1 VIRKHTKIH
10 ILNKFAPQ
18 IKGARNMLKT
28 RFLKLLITKLAD
40 GRFLL
45 SAQDERGNELSPAIW
60 KNLVFSNHEESF
72 FGTLLETESEGGVE
86 GVAVS
91 GWQLVSLFAKES
103 FNRFIEWD
111 WNEQAEICLAA
122 ADSLYEGILEKDWL
136 PDFSVWEHG
145 DFRWK
150 LPERVKNEFDP
161 SFWEQKVVD
170 EAGSP
175 KALEYLSDLYN
186 SALDAYLTRNTAM
199 KELFGPKLDLL
210 KKQNIS
216 GGALARY
223 FDEDSWLEWVGIKEN
238 EAPFTIGL
246 RLDEPVDGEGGWP
259 LDVFLRGK
267 KNPDEMFD
275 VEDVKRIPA
284 KWRPFLDK
292 VDREKVRWVSLIP
305 WLGESDGAALKTELS
320 EEEAWLFL
328 TEASETLLALDVE
341 ILLPSWWQ
349 AMKNANLR
357 VKASLKG
364 TSSHRPS
371 FVGLQAMLDF
381 NWRFSMNGVDL
392 SEDEFRKL
400 VEEKRRL
407 VYVRGRWVK
416 LDPQFIRQIQD
427 LMKRAEKEG
436 LHIRD
441 LLEQELVES
450 SDEAE
455 DELENPKAFAK
466 IQIELNQQWRKM
478 VKQLSEVHEIPLAD
492 VPSGLA
498 GELRPY
504 QQLGMSWLWFLRQ
517 YGFGAVL
524 ADDMGLGKP
533 VQLISYLLTVKEQEA
548 VDDTAG
554 QTLAAVNDTKSEN
567 GDHLTAVP
575 DTQSEN
581 GDHLTTVP
589 DTESESGDHLA
600 AVPDIKSE
608 SGDHLTAVT
617 DTQSESGDH
626 LAAVPD
632 TKSANGGLLEAVP
645 DTHEGHRATMVP
657 DTKTRGRRKSD
668 PAPFLAK
675 IPTKAALIICPTSVL
690 GNWQKELE
698 RFAPELKVYLH
709 YGSNRLKG
717 KAFTDTVQE
726 ADVVLTSYG
735 LTHLDSE
742 EFESLLWSSIA
753 IDEAQ
758 NIKNAQTKQSKA
770 VRRLRGRH
778 HIALTGTP
786 MENRLSELWSIFDF
800 TNHGY
805 LGSLGQFQKRFI
817 IPIEKD
823 EKKEK
828 IQQLQS
834 LIRPFLL
841 RRTKNDEEV
850 ALNLPDKQEQKEYC
864 PLTTEQA
871 SLYEQLIH
879 DTFAEIEKLSGFERK
894 GLILQ
899 MLTRLKQLCN
909 HPALYLK
916 EKSAERQLLERSN
929 KLEKLVELVDAVL
942 DQGESCLIFT
952 QYIEMGEMIR
962 SVVKKKFGV
971 DVPFLN
977 GSVSKAQRD
986 RMIERFQNG
995 EFPVFLLSLKAG
1007 GTGLNLTAAN
1017 HVIHYDRWWNP
1028 AVENQA
1034 TDRAYRIGQSR
1045 FVHVHKLICTGTLE
1059 EKIDAMLEKKQF
1071 LNDQIIQS
1079 ENWITELS
1087 TDELRD
1093 LVYLG

>member
-1 VIRKHTKIH
+1 
-10 ILNKFAPQ
+10 
-18 IKGARNMLKT
+18 MLKT
-28 RFLKLLITKLAD
+28 RFMKLLTTKLVD

-45 SAQDERGNELSPAIW
+45 TAQDERGHFMNPFRW
-60 KNLVFSNHEESF
+60 KNLVFSSHEESF
-72 FGTLLETESEGGVE
+72 FGTLLETETVNDVE
-86 GVAVS
+86 GVVLS

-111 WNEQAEICLAA
+111 WNEQSEICLAA
-122 ADSLYEGILEKDWL
+122 AHSMHEGIVEKDWL

-150 LPERVKNEFDP
+150 LPERVKDEFDP
-161 SFWEQKVVD
+161 SFWEQQVSGAENPTDD
-170 EAGSP
+170 EETT
-175 KALEYLSDLYN
+175 KNYISDLYN
-186 SALDAYLTRNTAM
+186 SALDAYLTRNAAM
-199 KELFGPKLDLL
+199 KQLFGPKLDLL
-210 KKQNIS
+210 RKQNIS
-216 GGALARY
+216 GGELARY
-223 FDEDSWLEWVGIKEN
+223 FDEESWLEWVGIKEN
-238 EAPFTIGL
+238 DTPFTIGL
-246 RLDEPVDGEGGWP
+246 RLDEPLDGEGAWT

-267 KNPDEMFD
+267 KNSDEIYD
-275 VEDVKRIPA
+275 IEGATKIPA
-284 KWRPFLDK
+284 KWRPFLEK
-292 VDREKVRWVSLIP
+292 VDREQGRWVRLIP
-305 WLGESDGAALKTELS
+305 WLSEDGYFKTHLT
-320 EEEAWLFL
+320 EEEAWMFL
-328 TEASETLLALDVE
+328 TEASETMLALDVE

-349 AMKNANLR
+349 AMKNANLK

-364 TSSHRPS
+364 TGSHRPS

-392 SEDEFRKL
+392 SEEEFGQL

-407 VYVRGRWVK
+407 VYIRGRWVK

-436 LHIRD
+436 LHVRD
-441 LLEQELVES
+441 LLEQELVDS
-450 SDEAE
+450 EATE

-466 IQIELNQQWRKM
+466 IQIELNRQWKQM
-478 VKQLSEVHEIPLAD
+478 VKQLSEVHEIPLVD
-492 VPSGLA
+492 VPSGLQ

-524 ADDMGLGKP
+524 ADDMGLGKT
-533 VQLISYLLTVKEQEA
+533 VQLISYLLKVKTDASTEL
-548 VDDTAG
+548 D
-554 QTLAAVNDTKSEN
+554 S
-567 GDHLTAVP
+567 VP
-575 DTQSEN
+575 DPQSK
-581 GDHLTTVP
+581 V
-589 DTESESGDHLA
+589 
-600 AVPDIKSE
+600 
-608 SGDHLTAVT
+608 
-617 DTQSESGDH
+617 
-626 LAAVPD
+626 
-632 TKSANGGLLEAVP
+632 
-645 DTHEGHRATMVP
+645 
-657 DTKTRGRRKSD
+657 
-668 PAPFLAK
+668 
-675 IPTKAALIICPTSVL
+675 PTKAALIICPTSVL

-698 RFAPELKVYLH
+698 RFAPEMNVYLH
-709 YGSNRLKG
+709 YGSNRLKEEAFSE
-717 KAFTDTVQE
+717 KAKA

-735 LTHLDSE
+735 LSHLDSE
-742 EFESLLWSSIA
+742 EFDSIIWSSIA

-770 VRRLRGRH
+770 VRKLRGRH

-786 MENRLSELWSIFDF
+786 MENRLSELWSILDF

-805 LGSLGQFQKRFI
+805 LGSLGQFQKKFV

-828 IQQLQS
+828 VQQLQS

-841 RRTKNDEEV
+841 RRTKKDEEV
-850 ALNLPDKQEQKEYC
+850 ALNLPDKLEQKEYC
-864 PLTTEQA
+864 PLTPEQA

-899 MLTRLKQLCN
+899 MLSRLKQLCN

-916 EKSAERQLLERSN
+916 EKSAARELLDRSN
-929 KLEKLVELVDAVL
+929 KMEKLVELIDAVL
-942 DQGESCLIFT
+942 EQGESCLIFT

-962 SVVKKKFGV
+962 ATLKKKFGIE
-971 DVPFLN
+971 VPFLN
-977 GSVSKAQRD
+977 GSVPKTQRD
-986 RMIERFQNG
+986 EMIERFQDG
-995 EFPVFLLSLKAG
+995 KFPVFLLSLKAG

-1087 TDELRD
+1087 TDELKD

>member
-1 VIRKHTKIH
+1 
-10 ILNKFAPQ
+10 
-18 IKGARNMLKT
+18 MLKT
-28 RFLKLLITKLAD
+28 RFMKLLTTKLGE

-45 SAQDERGNELSPAIW
+45 TAQDERGHFMNPFRW
-60 KNLVFSNHEESF
+60 KNLVFSSHEESF
-72 FGTLLETESEGGVE
+72 FGTLLETETVDDVE
-86 GVAVS
+86 GVVLS

-111 WNEQAEICLAA
+111 WNEQSEICLAA
-122 ADSLYEGILEKDWL
+122 AHAMHEGIVEKDWL

-150 LPERVKNEFDP
+150 LPERVKDEFDP
-161 SFWEQKVVD
+161 SFWEQPVSGADNPAGDDDD
-170 EAGSP
+170 ESGTTT
-175 KALEYLSDLYN
+175 KNYISDLYN
-186 SALDAYLTRNTAM
+186 SALDAYLTRNAAM

-210 KKQNIS
+210 RKQNIS
-216 GGALARY
+216 GGELARY
-223 FDEDSWLEWVGIKEN
+223 FDEESWLEWVGIKESDT
-238 EAPFTIGL
+238 PFTIGL
-246 RLDEPVDGEGGWP
+246 RLDEPLDGEGAWT
-259 LDVFLRGK
+259 LDIFLRGK
-267 KNPDEMFD
+267 KNPDEIYD
-275 VEDVKRIPA
+275 IEGSTKIPA
-284 KWRPFLDK
+284 KWRPFLEK
-292 VDREKVRWVSLIP
+292 VDREQGRWVRLIP
-305 WLGESDGAALKTELS
+305 WLSEDGYFKTHLT
-320 EEEAWLFL
+320 EEEAWMFL
-328 TEASETLLALDVE
+328 TEASETMLALDVE

-349 AMKNANLR
+349 AMKNANLK

-364 TSSHRPS
+364 TGSHRPS

-392 SEDEFRKL
+392 SEEEFGQL

-407 VYVRGRWVK
+407 VYIRGRWVK

-436 LHIRD
+436 LHVRD
-441 LLEQELVES
+441 LLEQELVDS
-450 SDEAE
+450 EATE

-466 IQIELNQQWRKM
+466 IQIELNRQWKQM

-492 VPSGLA
+492 VPSGLQ

-517 YGFGAVL
+517 FGFGAVL
-524 ADDMGLGKP
+524 ADDMGLGKT
-533 VQLISYLLTVKEQEA
+533 VQLISYLLKVKSDASKEL
-548 VDDTAG
+548 D
-554 QTLAAVNDTKSEN
+554 L
-567 GDHLTAVP
+567 VP
-575 DTQSEN
+575 DPQ
-581 GDHLTTVP
+581 P
-589 DTESESGDHLA
+589 
-600 AVPDIKSE
+600 
-608 SGDHLTAVT
+608 
-617 DTQSESGDH
+617 
-626 LAAVPD
+626 
-632 TKSANGGLLEAVP
+632 
-645 DTHEGHRATMVP
+645 
-657 DTKTRGRRKSD
+657 KTRRKNEEA
-668 PAPFLAK
+668 PAK
-675 IPTKAALIICPTSVL
+675 VKVPTKAALIICPTSVL

-698 RFAPELKVYLH
+698 RFAPEMNVYLH
-709 YGSNRLKG
+709 YGSNRLKVEAFSD
-717 KAFTDTVQE
+717 KAKD

-735 LTHLDSE
+735 LSHLDSE
-742 EFESLLWSSIA
+742 EFESIIWSSIA

-805 LGSLGQFQKRFI
+805 LGSLGQFQKKFV

-828 IQQLQS
+828 VQQLQS

-841 RRTKNDEEV
+841 RRTKKDEEV
-850 ALNLPDKQEQKEYC
+850 ALNLPDKLEQKEYC
-864 PLTTEQA
+864 PLTPEQA

-899 MLTRLKQLCN
+899 MLSRLKQLCN

-916 EKSAERQLLERSN
+916 EKSAARDLLDRSN
-929 KLEKLVELVDAVL
+929 KMEKLVELIDAVL
-942 DQGESCLIFT
+942 EQGESCLIFT

-962 SVVKKKFGV
+962 ATLKKKFGIE
-971 DVPFLN
+971 VPFLN
-977 GSVSKAQRD
+977 GSVPKTQRD
-986 RMIERFQNG
+986 EMIERFQDG
-995 EFPVFLLSLKAG
+995 KFPVFLLSLKAG

-1087 TDELRD
+1087 TDELKD

>member
-1 VIRKHTKIH
+1 
-10 ILNKFAPQ
+10 
-18 IKGARNMLKT
+18 MLKT
-28 RFLKLLITKLAD
+28 RFMKLLTTKLGD

-45 SAQDERGNELSPAIW
+45 TAQDERGHFMNPFRW
-60 KNLVFSNHEESF
+60 KNLVFSSHEESF
-72 FGTLLETESEGGVE
+72 FGTLLETETVNDVE
-86 GVAVS
+86 GVVLS

-111 WNEQAEICLAA
+111 WNEQSEICLAA
-122 ADSLYEGILEKDWL
+122 AHAMHEGIVEKDWL

-150 LPERVKNEFDP
+150 LPERVKDEFDP
-161 SFWEQKVVD
+161 SFWEQQVSGAENPTDD
-170 EAGSP
+170 EETT
-175 KALEYLSDLYN
+175 KNYISDLYN
-186 SALDAYLTRNTAM
+186 TALDAYLTRNAAM

-210 KKQNIS
+210 RKQNIS
-216 GGALARY
+216 GGELARY
-223 FDEDSWLEWVGIKEN
+223 FDEESWLEWVGIKEN
-238 EAPFTIGL
+238 DTPFTIGL
-246 RLDEPVDGEGGWP
+246 RLDEPLDGEGAWT

-267 KNPDEMFD
+267 KNPDEIYD
-275 VEDVKRIPA
+275 IEGATKIPA
-284 KWRPFLDK
+284 KWRPFLEK
-292 VDREKVRWVSLIP
+292 VDREQGRWVRLIP
-305 WLGESDGAALKTELS
+305 WLSEDGYFKTHLT
-320 EEEAWLFL
+320 EEEAWMFL
-328 TEASETLLALDVE
+328 TDASETMLALDVE

-349 AMKNANLR
+349 AMKNANLK

-364 TSSHRPS
+364 TGSHRPS

-392 SEDEFRKL
+392 SEEEFGKL

-407 VYVRGRWVK
+407 VYIRGRWVK

-436 LHIRD
+436 LHVRD
-441 LLEQELVES
+441 LLEQELVDS
-450 SDEAE
+450 EATE

-466 IQIELNQQWRKM
+466 IQIELNRQWKQM
-478 VKQLSEVHEIPLAD
+478 VKQLSEVHEIPLVD
-492 VPSGLA
+492 VPSGLQ

-524 ADDMGLGKP
+524 ADDMGLGKT
-533 VQLISYLLTVKEQEA
+533 VQLISYLLKVKTDASKEL
-548 VDDTAG
+548 D
-554 QTLAAVNDTKSEN
+554 L
-567 GDHLTAVP
+567 VP
-575 DTQSEN
+575 DPKVSK
-581 GDHLTTVP
+581 V
-589 DTESESGDHLA
+589 
-600 AVPDIKSE
+600 
-608 SGDHLTAVT
+608 
-617 DTQSESGDH
+617 
-626 LAAVPD
+626 
-632 TKSANGGLLEAVP
+632 
-645 DTHEGHRATMVP
+645 
-657 DTKTRGRRKSD
+657 
-668 PAPFLAK
+668 
-675 IPTKAALIICPTSVL
+675 PTKAALIICPTSVL

-698 RFAPELKVYLH
+698 RFAPEMNVYLH
-709 YGSNRLKG
+709 YGSNRLKEEAFSE
-717 KAFTDTVQE
+717 KAKD

-735 LTHLDSE
+735 LSHLDSE
-742 EFESLLWSSIA
+742 EFESLIWSSIA

-770 VRRLRGRH
+770 VRKLRGRH

-786 MENRLSELWSIFDF
+786 MENRLSELWSILDF

-805 LGSLGQFQKRFI
+805 LGSLGQFQKKFV

-828 IQQLQS
+828 VQQLQS

-841 RRTKNDEEV
+841 RRTKKDEEV
-850 ALNLPDKQEQKEYC
+850 ALNLPDKLEQKEYC
-864 PLTTEQA
+864 PLTPEQA

-899 MLTRLKQLCN
+899 MLSRLKQLCN

-916 EKSAERQLLERSN
+916 EKSATRELLDRSN
-929 KLEKLVELVDAVL
+929 KMEKLVELIDAVL
-942 DQGESCLIFT
+942 EQGESCLIFT

-962 SVVKKKFGV
+962 ATLKKKFGIE
-971 DVPFLN
+971 VPFLN
-977 GSVSKAQRD
+977 GSVPKTQRD
-986 RMIERFQNG
+986 DMIERFQDG
-995 EFPVFLLSLKAG
+995 KFPVFLLSLKAG

-1087 TDELRD
+1087 TDELKD

>member
-1 VIRKHTKIH
+1 
-10 ILNKFAPQ
+10 
-18 IKGARNMLKT
+18 MLKT
-28 RFLKLLITKLAD
+28 RFMKLLTTKLGE

-45 SAQDERGNELSPAIW
+45 TAEDERGHVMNPFRW
-60 KNLVFSNHEESF
+60 KNLVFSSHEESF
-72 FGTLLETESEGGVE
+72 FGTLLETETVNGVE

-103 FNRFIEWD
+103 FNRYIEWD
-111 WNEQAEICLAA
+111 WNEQSEICLAA
-122 ADSLYEGILEKDWL
+122 AHSLYEGILEKDWL

-150 LPERVKNEFDP
+150 LPERVKDEFDP
-161 SFWEQKVVD
+161 SFWEQLIEEPVINDSTELDLGTTK
-170 EAGSP
+170 S
-175 KALEYLSDLYN
+175 YISDLYN
-186 SALDAYLTRNTAM
+186 HALDGYLTRNSAM
-199 KELFGPKLDLL
+199 KELFGPKLELL
-210 KKQNIS
+210 RKQNIS
-216 GGALARY
+216 GGELARY
-223 FDEDSWLEWVGIKEN
+223 FDEEGWLEWVGIKESDT
-238 EAPFTIGL
+238 PFTIGL
-246 RLDEPVDGEGGWP
+246 RLDEPLDGEGAWS
-259 LDVFLRGK
+259 LDLFLRGK
-267 KNPDEMFD
+267 KNVDEIYD
-275 VEDVKRIPA
+275 VEGAVKIPT
-284 KWRPFLDK
+284 KWKPFLEK
-292 VDREKVRWVSLIP
+292 IDRERERWIRLIP
-305 WLGESDGAALKTELS
+305 WLGEDGYFKTYLS
-320 EEEAWLFL
+320 EEEAWMFL
-328 TEASETLLALDVE
+328 TEASETLVALDVE

-349 AMKNANLR
+349 AMKNANLK

-392 SEDEFRKL
+392 SEDEFGKL

-407 VYVRGRWVK
+407 VYIRGRWVK

-427 LMKRAEKEG
+427 MMKRAEKEG
-436 LHIRD
+436 LHVRD
-441 LLEQELVES
+441 LLEQELMET
-450 SDEAE
+450 DATE
-455 DELENPKAFAK
+455 DELDNPKAFAK
-466 IQIELNQQWRKM
+466 IQIELNRQWKQM
-478 VKQLSEVHEIPLAD
+478 IKQLSEVHEIPLED
-492 VPSGLA
+492 VPSGLK

-517 YGFGAVL
+517 YGFGACL
-524 ADDMGLGKP
+524 ADDMGLGKT
-533 VQLISYLLTVKEQEA
+533 VQLISYLLKVKEVVGDELA
-548 VDDTAG
+548 V
-554 QTLAAVNDTKSEN
+554 
-567 GDHLTAVP
+567 VP
-575 DTQSEN
+575 DTQ
-581 GDHLTTVP
+581 
-589 DTESESGDHLA
+589 
-600 AVPDIKSE
+600 
-608 SGDHLTAVT
+608 TA
-617 DTQSESGDH
+617 E
-626 LAAVPD
+626 
-632 TKSANGGLLEAVP
+632 K
-645 DTHEGHRATMVP
+645 
-657 DTKTRGRRKSD
+657 KRRKKDEDASTV
-668 PAPFLAK
+668 K
-675 IPTKAALIICPTSVL
+675 VPTKAALIICPTSVL

-709 YGSNRLKG
+709 YGSNRLKEE
-717 KAFTDTVQE
+717 AFAETAKD
-726 ADVVLTSYG
+726 ADIVLTSYG
-735 LTHLDSE
+735 LSHIDLT
-742 EFESLLWSSIA
+742 EFESLIWSSIA

-805 LGSLGQFQKRFI
+805 LGSLGQFQKKFV

-823 EKKEK
+823 EKKDK
-828 IQQLQS
+828 VQQLQA

-841 RRTKNDEEV
+841 RRTKKDEEV
-850 ALNLPDKQEQKEYC
+850 ALNLPDKLEQKEYC
-864 PLTTEQA
+864 PLTAEQA

-899 MLTRLKQLCN
+899 MLSRLKQLCN

-916 EKSAERQLLERSN
+916 EKSAGRQLLERSN
-929 KLEKLVELVDAVL
+929 KLEKLVELIDAVL
-942 DQGESCLIFT
+942 EQGESCLIFT

-962 SVVKKKFGV
+962 STLKKKFGIE
-971 DVPFLN
+971 VPFLN
-977 GSVSKAQRD
+977 GSVPKAKRD
-986 RMIERFQNG
+986 EMIERFQNQ

-1045 FVHVHKLICTGTLE
+1045 FVHVHKMICTGTLE

-1087 TDELRD
+1087 TDELKD

>member
-1 VIRKHTKIH
+1 
-10 ILNKFAPQ
+10 
-18 IKGARNMLKT
+18 MLKT
-28 RFLKLLITKLAD
+28 RFMKLLTTKIGE

-45 SAQDERGNELSPAIW
+45 TAEDEQGRVMSPFRW
-60 KNLVFSNHEESF
+60 KNLVFSSHEESF
-72 FGTLLETESEGGVE
+72 FGTLLETEIVNSVE
-86 GVAVS
+86 GVVVS
-91 GWQLVSLFAKES
+91 SWHLVSLFAKES
-103 FNRFIEWD
+103 FNRYIEWD
-111 WNEQAEICLAA
+111 WNEQSEICLAA
-122 ADSLYEGILEKDWL
+122 GAALYEGILEKDWL

-150 LPERVKNEFDP
+150 LPERVKDEFDP
-161 SFWEQKVVD
+161 SFWEQMIEEPSIDDDNSIDHNLGTTKN
-170 EAGSP
+170 
-175 KALEYLSDLYN
+175 YISDLYN
-186 SALDAYLTRNTAM
+186 DALDGYLTRNAAM

-210 KKQNIS
+210 RKQNIS
-216 GGALARY
+216 GSELARY
-223 FDEDSWLEWVGIKEN
+223 FDEESWLEWVGIKESDT
-238 EAPFTIGL
+238 PFTIGL
-246 RLDEPVDGEGGWP
+246 RLDEPLDGEGAWS
-259 LDVFLRGK
+259 LDLFIRGK
-267 KNPDEMFD
+267 KNVDDVYD
-275 VEDVKRIPA
+275 VEGSAKIPA
-284 KWRPFLDK
+284 KWKPFLEK
-292 VDREKVRWVSLIP
+292 VDRERERWARLIP
-305 WLGESDGAALKTELS
+305 WLGEDGFFKTHLS
-320 EEEAWLFL
+320 EEEAWMFL
-328 TEASETLLALDVE
+328 TEASETLVALDVE

-349 AMKNANLR
+349 AMKNANLK

-392 SEDEFRKL
+392 SEDEFGKL

-407 VYVRGRWVK
+407 VFIRGRWVK
-416 LDPQFIRQIQD
+416 LDPQFIRHIQD
-427 LMKRAEKEG
+427 MMKRAEKEG
-436 LHIRD
+436 LHVRD
-441 LLEQELVES
+441 LLEQELMES
-450 SDEAE
+450 EATE

-466 IQIELNQQWRKM
+466 IQIELNRQWKQM
-478 VKQLSEVHEIPLAD
+478 IKQLSEVHEIPLED
-492 VPSGLA
+492 VPSGLQ

-517 YGFGAVL
+517 YGFGATL
-524 ADDMGLGKP
+524 ADDMGLGKT
-533 VQLISYLLTVKEQEA
+533 VQLLSYLLKVKEVVGDE
-548 VDDTAG
+548 
-554 QTLAAVNDTKSEN
+554 LA
-567 GDHLTAVP
+567 LVP
-575 DTQSEN
+575 DTQNE
-581 GDHLTTVP
+581 V
-589 DTESESGDHLA
+589 
-600 AVPDIKSE
+600 K
-608 SGDHLTAVT
+608 
-617 DTQSESGDH
+617 
-626 LAAVPD
+626 
-632 TKSANGGLLEAVP
+632 K
-645 DTHEGHRATMVP
+645 
-657 DTKTRGRRKSD
+657 RRKKD
-668 PAPFLAK
+668 EDATAAPAVK
-675 IPTKAALIICPTSVL
+675 VPTKAALIICPTSVL
-690 GNWQKELE
+690 GNWQKEIE
-698 RFAPELKVYLH
+698 RFAPEMNVYLH
-709 YGSNRLKG
+709 YGSNRLKEEAFVK
-717 KAFTDTVQE
+717 KAKD
-726 ADVVLTSYG
+726 ADIVLTSYG
-735 LTHLDSE
+735 LSHIDLV
-742 EFESLLWSSIA
+742 EFESLIWSSIA

-805 LGSLGQFQKRFI
+805 LGSLGQFQKKFV

-828 IQQLQS
+828 VQQLQS

-841 RRTKNDEEV
+841 RRTKKDEEV
-850 ALNLPDKQEQKEYC
+850 ALNLPDKLEQKEYC
-864 PLTTEQA
+864 PLTAEQA

-899 MLTRLKQLCN
+899 MLSRLKQLCN

-916 EKSAERQLLERSN
+916 EKSAGRELLERSN
-929 KLEKLVELVDAVL
+929 KLEKLVELIDAVL
-942 DQGESCLIFT
+942 EQGESCLIFT

-962 SVVKKKFGV
+962 STLKKKFGIE
-971 DVPFLN
+971 VPFLN
-977 GSVSKAQRD
+977 GSVPKVKRD
-986 RMIERFQNG
+986 EMIEQFQNN

-1045 FVHVHKLICTGTLE
+1045 FVHVHKMICTGTLE

-1087 TDELRD
+1087 TDELKD

>member
-1 VIRKHTKIH
+1 
-10 ILNKFAPQ
+10 
-18 IKGARNMLKT
+18 MLKT
-28 RFLKLLITKLAD
+28 RFMKLLTTKIGE

-45 SAQDERGNELSPAIW
+45 TAEDEQGRVMSPFRW
-60 KNLVFSNHEESF
+60 KNLVFSSHEESF
-72 FGTLLETESEGGVE
+72 FGTLLETETINDVE
-86 GVAVS
+86 GVVVS
-91 GWQLVSLFAKES
+91 SWHLVSLFAKES
-103 FNRFIEWD
+103 FNRFIDWD
-111 WNEQAEICLAA
+111 WNEQSEICLAA
-122 ADSLYEGILEKDWL
+122 GLALYEGILEKDWL

-150 LPERVKNEFDP
+150 LPERVKDEFDP
-161 SFWEQKVVD
+161 SFWEQMIEEPGMD
-170 EAGSP
+170 DDSTDPNLGMTGSQLGTT
-175 KALEYLSDLYN
+175 KNYISDLYN
-186 SALDAYLTRNTAM
+186 DALDGYLTRNAAM

-210 KKQNIS
+210 RKQNIS
-216 GGALARY
+216 GSELARY
-223 FDEDSWLEWVGIKEN
+223 FDEESWLEWVGIKESDT
-238 EAPFTIGL
+238 PFTIGL
-246 RLDEPVDGEGGWP
+246 RLDEPLDGEGAWS
-259 LDVFLRGK
+259 LDLFLRGK
-267 KNPDEMFD
+267 KNVDDVYD
-275 VEDVKRIPA
+275 VEGSAKIPS
-284 KWRPFLDK
+284 KWRPFLEK
-292 VDREKVRWVSLIP
+292 VDRERERWVRLIP
-305 WLGESDGAALKTELS
+305 WLGEDGFFKTHLS
-320 EEEAWLFL
+320 EEEAWMFL
-328 TEASETLLALDVE
+328 TEASETLVALDVE

-349 AMKNANLR
+349 AMKNANLK

-392 SEDEFRKL
+392 SEDEFGKL

-407 VYVRGRWVK
+407 VFIRGRWVK
-416 LDPQFIRQIQD
+416 LDPQFIRHIQD
-427 LMKRAEKEG
+427 MMKRAEKEG
-436 LHIRD
+436 LHVRD
-441 LLEQELVES
+441 LLEQELMETEVT
-450 SDEAE
+450 E

-466 IQIELNQQWRKM
+466 IQIELNRQWKQM
-478 VKQLSEVHEIPLAD
+478 VKQLSEVNEIPLED
-492 VPSGLA
+492 VPSGLQ

-517 YGFGAVL
+517 YGFGATL
-524 ADDMGLGKP
+524 ADDMGLGKT
-533 VQLISYLLTVKEQEA
+533 VQLLSYLLKVKEVVGDEL
-548 VDDTAG
+548 
-554 QTLAAVNDTKSEN
+554 TL
-567 GDHLTAVP
+567 VP
-575 DTQSEN
+575 DTPNE
-581 GDHLTTVP
+581 V
-589 DTESESGDHLA
+589 
-600 AVPDIKSE
+600 K
-608 SGDHLTAVT
+608 
-617 DTQSESGDH
+617 
-626 LAAVPD
+626 
-632 TKSANGGLLEAVP
+632 K
-645 DTHEGHRATMVP
+645 
-657 DTKTRGRRKSD
+657 RRKKD
-668 PAPFLAK
+668 EDATAEPAVK
-675 IPTKAALIICPTSVL
+675 VPTKAALIICPTSVL
-690 GNWQKELE
+690 GNWQKEIE
-698 RFAPELKVYLH
+698 RFAPEMNVYLH
-709 YGSNRLKG
+709 YGSNRLKEEAFVE
-717 KAFTDTVQE
+717 KAKD
-726 ADVVLTSYG
+726 ADIVLTSYG
-735 LTHLDSE
+735 LSHIDLV
-742 EFESLLWSSIA
+742 EFESLIWSSIA

-805 LGSLGQFQKRFI
+805 LGSLGQFQKKFV

-828 IQQLQS
+828 VQQLQS

-841 RRTKNDEEV
+841 RRTKKDEEV
-850 ALNLPDKQEQKEYC
+850 ALNLPDKLEQKEYC
-864 PLTTEQA
+864 PLTAEQA

-899 MLTRLKQLCN
+899 MLSRLKQLCN

-916 EKSAERQLLERSN
+916 EKSAGRELLERSN
-929 KLEKLVELVDAVL
+929 KLEKLVELIDAVL
-942 DQGESCLIFT
+942 EQGESCLIFT

-962 SVVKKKFGV
+962 STLKKKFGIE
-971 DVPFLN
+971 VPFLN
-977 GSVSKAQRD
+977 GSVAKAKRD
-986 RMIERFQNG
+986 EMIEQFQNQ

-1045 FVHVHKLICTGTLE
+1045 FVHVHKMICTGTLE

-1087 TDELRD
+1087 TDELKD

>member
-1 VIRKHTKIH
+1 
-10 ILNKFAPQ
+10 
-18 IKGARNMLKT
+18 MLKT
-28 RFLKLLITKLAD
+28 RFIKLLTTKLED

-45 SAQDERGNELSPAIW
+45 TAQNEQGSYMNPFRW
-60 KNLVFSNHEESF
+60 KNLVFSSHEESF
-72 FGTLLETESEGGVE
+72 FGTLLETETVNDVE
-86 GVAVS
+86 GIVVS

-103 FNRFIEWD
+103 FNRFIDWD
-111 WNEQAEICLAA
+111 WNEQSEICLASA
-122 ADSLYEGILEKDWL
+122 FTLYEGIVEKDWL

-150 LPERVKNEFDP
+150 LPERVKDEFDS
-161 SFWEQKVVD
+161 SFWEQSIEEESNPLV
-170 EAGSP
+170 GSEGAP
-175 KALEYLSDLYN
+175 GTTKEYISDLYN
-186 SALDAYLTRNTAM
+186 GALDAYLTRNAAM

-210 KKQNIS
+210 RKQNIS
-216 GGALARY
+216 GVELARY
-223 FDEDSWLEWVGIKEN
+223 FDEESWLEWVGIKDSDT
-238 EAPFTIGL
+238 PFTIGL
-246 RLDEPVDGEGGWP
+246 RLDEPLDGEGAWI
-259 LDVFLRGK
+259 LDVFLRSK
-267 KNPDEMFD
+267 KNTDEIYD
-275 VEDVKRIPA
+275 VEGVRKIPA
-284 KWRPFLDK
+284 RWQPFLDK
-292 VDREKVRWVSLIP
+292 VDQERIRWARLIP
-305 WLGESDGAALKTELS
+305 WLEEDGFFKTHLT
-320 EEEAWLFL
+320 EEEAWMFL
-328 TEASETLLALDVE
+328 TDASETLVALDVE

-349 AMKNANLR
+349 AMKNANLK

-364 TSSHRPS
+364 SSSHRPS

-392 SEDEFRKL
+392 SEDEFGKL

-407 VYVRGRWVK
+407 VFIRGRWVK

-436 LHIRD
+436 LHVRD
-441 LLEQELVES
+441 LLEQELVDSTDTE
-450 SDEAE
+450 E
-455 DELENPKAFAK
+455 ELENPKAFAK
-466 IQIELNQQWRKM
+466 IQIELNRQWKQM
-478 VKQLSEVHEIPLAD
+478 VKMLSEVHEIPLET
-492 VPSGLA
+492 VPEGLN

-517 YGFGAVL
+517 FGFGAVL
-524 ADDMGLGKP
+524 ADDMGLGKT
-533 VQLISYLLTVKEQEA
+533 VQLISYLLKVKNE
-548 VDDTAG
+548 DT
-554 QTLAAVNDTKSEN
+554 LEK
-567 GDHLTAVP
+567 VP
-575 DTQSEN
+575 DTNSTTKQRKTAA
-581 GDHLTTVP
+581 GDTDSPPKVKVP
-589 DTESESGDHLA
+589 
-600 AVPDIKSE
+600 
-608 SGDHLTAVT
+608 
-617 DTQSESGDH
+617 
-626 LAAVPD
+626 
-632 TKSANGGLLEAVP
+632 TKS
-645 DTHEGHRATMVP
+645 
-657 DTKTRGRRKSD
+657 
-668 PAPFLAK
+668 
-675 IPTKAALIICPTSVL
+675 ALIICPTSVL

-698 RFAPELKVYLH
+698 RFAPEMKVYLH
-709 YGSNRLKG
+709 YGSNRLKEE
-717 KAFTDTVQE
+717 AFSERVQD

-735 LTHLDSE
+735 LSHLDSE
-742 EFESLLWSSIA
+742 EFESMIWSSIA

-770 VRRLRGRH
+770 VRRLRGHH

-805 LGSLGQFQKRFI
+805 LGSLGQFQKKFV

-828 IQQLQS
+828 VQQLQS

-841 RRTKNDEEV
+841 RRTKKDEEV
-850 ALNLPDKQEQKEYC
+850 ALNLPDKLEQKEYC
-864 PLTTEQA
+864 PLTAEQA

-916 EKSAERQLLERSN
+916 EQAVGRELLDRSN
-929 KLEKLVELVDAVL
+929 KMEKLVELVDAVL

-962 SVVKKKFGV
+962 STLKKKFGIE
-971 DVPFLN
+971 VPFLN
-977 GSVSKAQRD
+977 GSVPKTQRD
-986 RMIERFQNG
+986 TMIERFQNQ

-1034 TDRAYRIGQSR
+1034 TDRAYRIGQSK

-1071 LNDQIIQS
+1071 LNDQIITS
-1079 ENWITELS
+1079 ENWLTELS
-1087 TDELRD
+1087 TDELKD

>member
-1 VIRKHTKIH
+1 
-10 ILNKFAPQ
+10 
-18 IKGARNMLKT
+18 MLKT
-28 RFLKLLITKLAD
+28 RFMKLLTTTLGD
-40 GRFLL
+40 GRYLL
-45 SAQDERGNELSPAIW
+45 TAQNEHGSTMNPSRW
-60 KNLVFSNHEESF
+60 KNLVFSSHEESF
-72 FGTLLETESEGGVE
+72 FGTLLETETVNGVQ
-86 GVAVS
+86 GVVVT
-91 GWQLVSLFAKES
+91 GWQQVSLFAKES

-111 WNEQAEICLAA
+111 WNDQSEICLAA
-122 ADSLYEGILEKDWL
+122 AFSLHEGILEKDWL
-136 PDFSVWEHG
+136 PDFSVWGPSG

-150 LPERVKNEFDP
+150 LPERVKDEFDS
-161 SFWEQKVVD
+161 SFWEQKVLD
-170 EAGSP
+170 ENTVPAVKDLAAAGDESVES
-175 KALEYLSDLYN
+175 LENNLGTTKSYISSLFN
-186 SALDAYLTRNTAM
+186 SALDAYLTRNSAM

-216 GGALARY
+216 GVELARY
-223 FDEDSWLEWVGIKEN
+223 FDEESWLEWVGIKESDT
-238 EAPFTIGL
+238 PFTIGL
-246 RLDEPVDGEGGWP
+246 RLDEPVDGEGAWS

-267 KNPDEMFD
+267 KNDDHIVD
-275 VEDVKRIPA
+275 VDGTGASTGKIPA

-292 VDREKVRWVSLIP
+292 VGRERERWVRLIP
-305 WLGESDGAALKTELS
+305 WLGGEDGLFKTHLT
-320 EEEAWLFL
+320 EEEAWMFL
-328 TEASETLLALDVE
+328 TEASETLVALDVE

-349 AMKNANLR
+349 AMKNANLK

-364 TSSHRPS
+364 GSSHRPS

-392 SEDEFRKL
+392 SEEEFGQL

-407 VYVRGRWVK
+407 VYIRGRWVK

-436 LHIRD
+436 LHVRD
-441 LLEQELVES
+441 LLEQELV
-450 SDEAE
+450 DHGEAE
-455 DELENPKAFAK
+455 GDELENPKAFAK
-466 IQIELNQQWRKM
+466 IQIELNRQWKQM
-478 VKQLSEVHEIPLAD
+478 IKQLSEVHEIPLTD
-492 VPSGLA
+492 VPSGLN

-504 QQLGMSWLWFLRQ
+504 QQLGMSWLWFLREH
-517 YGFGAVL
+517 GFGACL
-524 ADDMGLGKP
+524 ADDMGLGKT
-533 VQLISYLLTVKEQEA
+533 VQLIAYLLKVRDESVPVTVDTINTVEA
-548 VDDTAG
+548 
-554 QTLAAVNDTKSEN
+554 NE
-567 GDHLTAVP
+567 
-575 DTQSEN
+575 
-581 GDHLTTVP
+581 
-589 DTESESGDHLA
+589 
-600 AVPDIKSE
+600 
-608 SGDHLTAVT
+608 
-617 DTQSESGDH
+617 
-626 LAAVPD
+626 
-632 TKSANGGLLEAVP
+632 
-645 DTHEGHRATMVP
+645 MVP
-657 DTKTRGRRKSD
+657 VTNSTTRKRKTVVGD
-668 PAPFLAK
+668 AAADAPK
-675 IPTKAALIICPTSVL
+675 EKVPTNAALIICPTSVL

-698 RFAPELKVYLH
+698 RFAPEMNVYLH
-709 YGSNRLKG
+709 YGSNRLKEE
-717 KAFTDTVQE
+717 AFSEKVQA

-735 LTHLDSE
+735 LSHLDSE
-742 EFESLLWSSIA
+742 EFQSLVWSSIA

-770 VRRLRGRH
+770 VRKLRGRH

-805 LGSLGQFQKRFI
+805 LGSLGQFQKKFV
-817 IPIEKD
+817 IPIEKN

-828 IQQLQS
+828 VQQLQS

-841 RRTKNDEEV
+841 RRTKRDEEV
-850 ALNLPDKQEQKEYC
+850 ALNLPDKLEQKEYC
-864 PLTTEQA
+864 PLTAEQA

-899 MLTRLKQLCN
+899 MLSRLKQLCN

-916 EKSAERQLLERSN
+916 ERAAGRELLERSN

-942 DQGESCLIFT
+942 EQGESCLIFT

-962 SVVKKKFGV
+962 ATVKKKFGV
-971 DVPFLN
+971 EVPFLN
-977 GSVSKAQRD
+977 GSVPKMQRD
-986 RMIERFQNG
+986 TMIERFQDG

-1071 LNDQIIQS
+1071 LNDQIITS

-1087 TDELRD
+1087 TDELKN

>member
-1 VIRKHTKIH
+1 MQFFICFVRFSRGFVQLDIIWKPTASKIAYYDVLSPTKRSFV
-10 ILNKFAPQ
+10 L
-18 IKGARNMLKT
+18 MLKT
-28 RFLKLLITKLAD
+28 RFMKLLTTKIGE

-45 SAQDERGNELSPAIW
+45 TAEDEQGRVMSPFRW

-72 FGTLLETESEGGVE
+72 FGTLLESETMDGVE
-86 GVAVS
+86 GIVVS
-91 GWQLVSLFAKES
+91 SWHLVSLFAKES

-111 WNEQAEICLAA
+111 WNEQSEICLAA
-122 ADSLYEGILEKDWL
+122 GLALYEGILEKDWL

-150 LPERVKNEFDP
+150 LPERVKDEFDP
-161 SFWEQKVVD
+161 SFWEQMIEEPGID
-170 EAGSP
+170 DDSTDLNLGIAGSP
-175 KALEYLSDLYN
+175 LGTTKNYISDLYN
-186 SALDAYLTRNTAM
+186 DALDGYLTRNAAM

-210 KKQNIS
+210 RKQNIS
-216 GGALARY
+216 GSELARY
-223 FDEDSWLEWVGIKEN
+223 FDEESWLEWVGIKESDT
-238 EAPFTIGL
+238 PFTIGL
-246 RLDEPVDGEGGWP
+246 RLDEPLDGEGAWS
-259 LDVFLRGK
+259 LDLFLRGK
-267 KNPDEMFD
+267 KNVDDVYD
-275 VEDVKRIPA
+275 VEGSAKIPA
-284 KWRPFLDK
+284 KWRPFLEK
-292 VDREKVRWVSLIP
+292 VDRERERWVRLIP
-305 WLGESDGAALKTELS
+305 WLGEDGFFKTHLS
-320 EEEAWLFL
+320 EEEAWMFL
-328 TEASETLLALDVE
+328 TEASETLVALDVE

-349 AMKNANLR
+349 AMKNANLK

-392 SEDEFRKL
+392 SEDEFGKL

-407 VYVRGRWVK
+407 VFIRGRWVK

-427 LMKRAEKEG
+427 MMKRAEKEG
-436 LHIRD
+436 LHVRD
-441 LLEQELVES
+441 LLEQELMES
-450 SDEAE
+450 EATE

-466 IQIELNQQWRKM
+466 IQIELNRQWKQM
-478 VKQLSEVHEIPLAD
+478 IKQLAEVNEIPMEE
-492 VPSGLA
+492 VPSGLQ

-517 YGFGAVL
+517 YGFGATL
-524 ADDMGLGKP
+524 ADDMGLGKT
-533 VQLISYLLTVKEQEA
+533 VQLLSYLLKVKEVVGDELTLVPDTVKE
-548 VDDTAG
+548 V
-554 QTLAAVNDTKSEN
+554 K
-567 GDHLTAVP
+567 
-575 DTQSEN
+575 
-581 GDHLTTVP
+581 
-589 DTESESGDHLA
+589 
-600 AVPDIKSE
+600 K
-608 SGDHLTAVT
+608 
-617 DTQSESGDH
+617 
-626 LAAVPD
+626 
-632 TKSANGGLLEAVP
+632 
-645 DTHEGHRATMVP
+645 
-657 DTKTRGRRKSD
+657 RRKKD
-668 PAPFLAK
+668 EDAAAEPAAAK
-675 IPTKAALIICPTSVL
+675 VPTKAALIICPTSVL
-690 GNWQKELE
+690 GNWQKEIE
-698 RFAPELKVYLH
+698 RFAPEMKVYLH
-709 YGSNRLKG
+709 YGSNRLKEEAFVE
-717 KAFTDTVQE
+717 KAKD
-726 ADVVLTSYG
+726 ADIVLTSYG
-735 LTHLDSE
+735 LSHIDLV
-742 EFESLLWSSIA
+742 EFESLIWSTIS

-805 LGSLGQFQKRFI
+805 LGSLGQFQKKFV

-828 IQQLQS
+828 VQQLQS

-841 RRTKNDEEV
+841 RRTKKDEEV
-850 ALNLPDKQEQKEYC
+850 ALNLPDKLEQKEYC
-864 PLTTEQA
+864 PLTAEQA

-899 MLTRLKQLCN
+899 MLSRLKQLCN

-916 EKSAERQLLERSN
+916 EKSAGRELLERSN
-929 KLEKLVELVDAVL
+929 KLEKLVELIDAVL
-942 DQGESCLIFT
+942 EQGESCLIFT

-962 SVVKKKFGV
+962 STLKKKFGIE
-971 DVPFLN
+971 VPFLN
-977 GSVSKAQRD
+977 GSVPKVKRD
-986 RMIERFQNG
+986 EMIEQFQNQ

-1045 FVHVHKLICTGTLE
+1045 FVHVHKMICTGTLE

-1087 TDELRD
+1087 TDELKD

>member
-1 VIRKHTKIH
+1 
-10 ILNKFAPQ
+10 
-18 IKGARNMLKT
+18 MLKT
-28 RFLKLLITKLAD
+28 RFIKLLTTKLAD

-45 SAQDERGNELSPAIW
+45 TAQNEDGSYMNPFRW
-60 KNLVFSNHEESF
+60 KNLVFSSHEESF
-72 FGTLLETESEGGVE
+72 FGTLLEIETVNGAEGIV
-86 GVAVS
+86 VS

-103 FNRFIEWD
+103 FNRFIDWD
-111 WNEQAEICLAA
+111 WNEQSEICLASA
-122 ADSLYEGILEKDWL
+122 LTLYEGILEKDWL

-150 LPERVKNEFDP
+150 LPERVKDEFDS
-161 SFWEQKVVD
+161 SFWEQSVED
-170 EAGSP
+170 EDQGLVSEEHELGTT
-175 KALEYLSDLYN
+175 KDYISDLYN
-186 SALDAYLTRNTAM
+186 GALDAYLTRNASM

-210 KKQNIS
+210 RKQNIS
-216 GGALARY
+216 GVELARY
-223 FDEDSWLEWVGIKEN
+223 FDEESWLEWVGIKESDT
-238 EAPFTIGL
+238 PFTIGL
-246 RLDEPVDGEGGWP
+246 RLEEPVDGEGAWILG
-259 LDVFLRGK
+259 VFLRGK
-267 KNPDEMFD
+267 KNSDDLYD
-275 VEDVKRIPA
+275 VEGVRKIPA
-284 KWRPFLDK
+284 KWGPYLEK
-292 VDREKVRWVSLIP
+292 VDQERSRWARLIP
-305 WLGESDGAALKTELS
+305 WLEEDGFFKTHLT
-320 EEEAWLFL
+320 EEEAWMFL
-328 TEASETLLALDVE
+328 TDASETLVALDVE

-349 AMKNANLR
+349 AMKNSNLK

-364 TSSHRPS
+364 SSSHRPS

-392 SEDEFRKL
+392 SEDEFGKL

-407 VYVRGRWVK
+407 VFIRGRWVK

-436 LHIRD
+436 LHVRD
-441 LLEQELVES
+441 LLEQELVDSGASE
-450 SDEAE
+450 E
-455 DELENPKAFAK
+455 ELENPKAFAK
-466 IQIELNQQWRKM
+466 IQIELNRQWKQM
-478 VKQLSEVHEIPLAD
+478 VKMLSEVHEIPLET
-492 VPSGLA
+492 VPEGLN

-517 YGFGAVL
+517 FGFGAVL
-524 ADDMGLGKP
+524 ADDMGLGKT
-533 VQLISYLLTVKEQEA
+533 VQLISYLLKVKKE
-548 VDDTAG
+548 DT
-554 QTLAAVNDTKSEN
+554 
-567 GDHLTAVP
+567 
-575 DTQSEN
+575 
-581 GDHLTTVP
+581 
-589 DTESESGDHLA
+589 
-600 AVPDIKSE
+600 
-608 SGDHLTAVT
+608 
-617 DTQSESGDH
+617 
-626 LAAVPD
+626 
-632 TKSANGGLLEAVP
+632 LE
-645 DTHEGHRATMVP
+645 MVP
-657 DTKTRGRRKSD
+657 DTVSTTKRKKKADETAKS
-668 PAPFLAK
+668 APKAK
-675 IPTKAALIICPTSVL
+675 VPTKASLIICPTSVL

-698 RFAPELKVYLH
+698 RFAPEMKVYLH
-709 YGSNRLKG
+709 YGSNRLKEES
-717 KAFTDTVQE
+717 FQERVQE

-735 LTHLDSE
+735 LSHLDTE
-742 EFESLLWSSIA
+742 EFDSMIWSSIA

-805 LGSLGQFQKRFI
+805 LGSLGQFQKKFV

-828 IQQLQS
+828 VQQLQS

-841 RRTKNDEEV
+841 RRTKKDEEV
-850 ALNLPDKQEQKEYC
+850 ALNLPDKLEQKEYC
-864 PLTTEQA
+864 PLTAEQA

-899 MLTRLKQLCN
+899 MLSRLKQLCN

-916 EKSAERQLLERSN
+916 EHATGRELLDRSN
-929 KLEKLVELVDAVL
+929 KLEKLVELIDAVL

-962 SVVKKKFGV
+962 STLKKKFGIE
-971 DVPFLN
+971 VPFLN
-977 GSVSKAQRD
+977 GSVPKAQRD
-986 RMIERFQNG
+986 SMIERFQNQ

-1071 LNDQIIQS
+1071 LNDQIITS
-1079 ENWITELS
+1079 ENWLTELS
-1087 TDELRD
+1087 TDELKD

>member
-1 VIRKHTKIH
+1 M
-10 ILNKFAPQ
+10 LN
-18 IKGARNMLKT
+18 T
-28 RFLKLLITKLAD
+28 RFLKLLTTKLGD

-45 SAQDERGNELSPAIW
+45 TAQDGHGHFRAPSMW
-60 KNLVFSNHEESF
+60 KNLVFSSHAESF
-72 FGTLLETESEGGVE
+72 FGTVLETETVAGVE
-86 GVAVS
+86 GVVVS

-111 WNEQAEICLAA
+111 WNEESEICLASSLA
-122 ADSLYEGILEKDWL
+122 LYEGILEKDWL

-145 DFRWK
+145 EFRWK
-150 LPERVKNEFDP
+150 LPERVKDEFDP
-161 SFWEQKVVD
+161 SFWEQEIADVKTAQSED
-170 EAGSP
+170 EPDGPNQPDTAFD
-175 KALEYLSDLYN
+175 YLSDLYN
-186 SALDAYLTRNTAM
+186 SALDAYLTRNSAM

-216 GGALARY
+216 GGELARY
-223 FDEDSWLEWVGIKEN
+223 FDEESWLEWVGIKESDT
-238 EAPFTIGL
+238 PFTIGL
-246 RLDEPVDGEGGWP
+246 RLDEPIDGEGAWT

-267 KNPDEMFD
+267 KNVDEIYD
-275 VEDVKRIPA
+275 IDGAAKIPA
-284 KWRPFLDK
+284 KWRPFLEG
-292 VDREKVRWVSLIP
+292 VDREQARWVRLIP
-305 WLGESDGAALKTELS
+305 WLGEDQGDIVDMAEADLAGTAAKDRLKTHLT
-320 EEEAWLFL
+320 EEEAWMFL
-328 TEASETLLALDVE
+328 TEASETFVALDIE

-349 AMKNANLR
+349 AMKNANLK

-364 TSSHRPS
+364 SSSHRPS

-392 SEDEFRKL
+392 SEDEFGKL

-407 VYVRGRWVK
+407 VYIRGRWVK

-436 LHIRD
+436 LHVRD
-441 LLEQELVES
+441 LLEQELAEPTG
-450 SDEAE
+450 AE

-466 IQIELNQQWRKM
+466 IQIELNRQWKQM
-478 VKQLSEVHEIPLAD
+478 VKQLSEVHEIPLVD
-492 VPSGLA
+492 VPSGLN

-504 QQLGMSWLWFLRQ
+504 QHLGMSWLWFLRQ
-517 YGFGAVL
+517 YGFGACL
-524 ADDMGLGKP
+524 ADDMGLGKT
-533 VQLISYLLTVKEQEA
+533 VQLISYLLKVKEVVGDELA
-548 VDDTAG
+548 VAPNAQNG
-554 QTLAAVNDTKSEN
+554 RNVAV
-567 GDHLTAVP
+567 VP
-575 DTQSEN
+575 DTPKSRTEG
-581 GDHLTTVP
+581 GDALVPNTRNDRNVAVVP
-589 DTESESGDHLA
+589 DTPPA
-600 AVPDIKSE
+600 
-608 SGDHLTAVT
+608 
-617 DTQSESGDH
+617 
-626 LAAVPD
+626 
-632 TKSANGGLLEAVP
+632 
-645 DTHEGHRATMVP
+645 
-657 DTKTRGRRKSD
+657 KTRRKKEAEAD
-668 PAPFLAK
+668 PAK
-675 IPTKAALIICPTSVL
+675 VPTKAALIICPTSVL

-698 RFAPELKVYLH
+698 RFAPEMQVYLH
-709 YGSNRLKG
+709 YGSNRLKEE
-717 KAFTDTVQE
+717 AFSEKVQA

-735 LTHLDSE
+735 LSHLDAA
-742 EFESLLWSSIA
+742 EFESMIWSSIA

-770 VRRLRGRH
+770 VRRLRGLH
-778 HIALTGTP
+778 HIALSGTP

-805 LGSLGQFQKRFI
+805 LGSLGQFQKKFV
-817 IPIEKD
+817 IPIEKE

-828 IQQLQS
+828 VQQLQA

-841 RRTKNDEEV
+841 RRTKKDEEV
-850 ALNLPDKQEQKEYC
+850 ALNLPDKLEQKEYC
-864 PLTTEQA
+864 PLTAEQA

-899 MLTRLKQLCN
+899 MLSRLKQLCN

-916 EKSAERQLLERSN
+916 EKSAGRELLDRSN
-929 KLEKLVELVDAVL
+929 KMEKLVELIGSVL

-962 SVVKKKFGV
+962 ATLKKKFGV
-971 DVPFLN
+971 EVPFLN
-977 GSVSKAQRD
+977 GSVPKTQRD
-986 RMIERFQNG
+986 TMIERFQNG

-1059 EKIDAMLEKKQF
+1059 EKIDAMLEKKQH
-1071 LNDQIIQS
+1071 LNDQIITS

-1087 TDELRD
+1087 TDQLKD

>member
-1 VIRKHTKIH
+1 
-10 ILNKFAPQ
+10 
-18 IKGARNMLKT
+18 MLKT
-28 RFLKLLITKLAD
+28 RYLKLMTTKIAD

-45 SAQDERGNELSPAIW
+45 SAQDIYGTDLHPAAW
-60 KNLVFSNHEESF
+60 KDLVFSNHEESF
-72 FGTLLETESEGGVE
+72 FGTILESETANGIE
-86 GVAVS
+86 GVAVN

-103 FNRFIEWD
+103 FNRFIDWD

-122 ADSLYEGILEKDWL
+122 ADSLFEGIVEKDWL
-136 PDFSVWEHG
+136 PDFSAWENDH
-145 DFRWK
+145 FHWK
-150 LPERVKNEFDP
+150 LPERVKQEFDS
-161 SFWEQKVVD
+161 SFWEQDVD
-170 EAGSP
+170 GTPDGSL
-175 KALEYLSDLYN
+175 KAKEYLSDLYN
-186 SALDAYLTRNTAM
+186 CALDSYLTRNTAM

-216 GGALARY
+216 GSELARY
-223 FDEDSWLEWVGIKEN
+223 FDEDSWLEWVGIKES
-238 EAPFTIGL
+238 EIPFTIGL
-246 RLDEPVDGEGGWP
+246 RLDEPEDGEGDWS
-259 LDVFLRGK
+259 LEVFLRGK
-267 KNPDEMFD
+267 KNPDDLYD
-275 VEDVKRIPA
+275 VEDVKHIPA

-292 VDREKVRWVSLIP
+292 VDREEVRWVRLIP
-305 WLGESDGAALKTELS
+305 WLDDDHTDGLALKSELS

-328 TEASETLLALDVE
+328 TEASETLVALDVE

-349 AMKNANLR
+349 AMKNANLK

-371 FVGLQAMLDF
+371 FVGLEAMLDF

-392 SEDEFRKL
+392 AEDEFRKL

-436 LHIRD
+436 LHVRD
-441 LLEQELVES
+441 LLEQELFDS
-450 SDEAE
+450 SDAAE
-455 DELENPKAFAK
+455 DELENTKAFAK

-478 VKQLSEVHEIPLAD
+478 VKQLSEVHEIPLSD
-492 VPSGLA
+492 LPSELN

-524 ADDMGLGKP
+524 ADDMGLGKT
-533 VQLISYLLTVKEQEA
+533 VQLISYLLTVREKEPIPDTPSRGLSAAPEA
-548 VDDTAG
+548 EQAENLKSSVVPNTKTSRG
-554 QTLAAVNDTKSEN
+554 RKSEV
-567 GDHLTAVP
+567 AP
-575 DTQSEN
+575 
-581 GDHLTTVP
+581 
-589 DTESESGDHLA
+589 
-600 AVPDIKSE
+600 
-608 SGDHLTAVT
+608 
-617 DTQSESGDH
+617 
-626 LAAVPD
+626 
-632 TKSANGGLLEAVP
+632 
-645 DTHEGHRATMVP
+645 
-657 DTKTRGRRKSD
+657 
-668 PAPFLAK
+668 PAKPP
-675 IPTKAALIICPTSVL
+675 IKAALIICPTSVL

-698 RFAPELKVYLH
+698 RFAPKLKVYLH
-709 YGSNRLKG
+709 YGSNRQKG
-717 KAFTDTVQE
+717 EAFTDQVQA

-735 LTHLDSE
+735 LSHLDSE
-742 EFESLLWSSIA
+742 EFESVLWSSIA

-770 VRRLRGRH
+770 VRRLHGRH

-841 RRTKNDEEV
+841 RRTKKDEEV

-879 DTFAEIEKLSGFERK
+879 DTFAEIEKLTGFERK

-899 MLTRLKQLCN
+899 MLSRLKQLCN

-916 EKSAERQLLERSN
+916 EKAAGRQLLERSN
-929 KLEKLVELVDAVL
+929 KLEKLIELIEAVL
-942 DQGESCLIFT
+942 EQGESCLIFT

-962 SVVKKKFGV
+962 SVMKKKFGV

-977 GSVSKAQRD
+977 GSVSKTQRD
-986 RMIERFQNG
+986 SMIERFQNG

-1087 TDELRD
+1087 TDELKD
-1093 LVYLG
+1093 LVFLG

>member
-1 VIRKHTKIH
+1 
-10 ILNKFAPQ
+10 
-18 IKGARNMLKT
+18 MLKT
-28 RFLKLLITKLAD
+28 RFMKLLTTKLED
-40 GRFLL
+40 GRYLL
-45 SAQDERGNELSPAIW
+45 TAQEEHGYEMQPSMW
-60 KNLVFSNHEESF
+60 KNLVFSSHEESF
-72 FGTLLETESEGGVE
+72 FGTLLETETLNGIEGIVM
-86 GVAVS
+86 S

-111 WNEQAEICLAA
+111 WNDQSEICLAA
-122 ADSLYEGILEKDWL
+122 AHSLYEGILEKDWL
-136 PDFSVWEHG
+136 PDFSVWENSE
-145 DFRWK
+145 FCWK
-150 LPERVKNEFDP
+150 LPERVKDEFDP
-161 SFWEQKVVD
+161 SFWEQKVTDESRSVD
-170 EAGSP
+170 SEPVDGLAGGVNRSRSEG
-175 KALEYLSDLYN
+175 LEVVNDETGEFPNDNLGTTKSYISDLFN
-186 SALDAYLTRNTAM
+186 SALDAYLTRNSAM

-216 GGALARY
+216 GNELARY
-223 FDEDSWLEWVGIKEN
+223 FDEESWLEWVGIKESDT
-238 EAPFTIGL
+238 PFTIGL
-246 RLDEPVDGEGGWP
+246 RLDEPVDGEGAWI

-267 KNPDEMFD
+267 KNVDEIVD
-275 VEDVKRIPA
+275 LKDATKIPA
-284 KWRPFLDK
+284 KWRPFLEK
-292 VDREKVRWVSLIP
+292 VDRELSRWVRLIP
-305 WLGESDGAALKTELS
+305 WLGEDLDDTVNLALESRLKTHLT
-320 EEEAWLFL
+320 EEEAWMFL

-349 AMKNANLR
+349 AMKNANLK

-392 SEDEFRKL
+392 SEEEFGKL

-407 VYVRGRWVK
+407 VFIRGRWVK

-436 LHIRD
+436 LHVRD

-450 SDEAE
+450 TATE

-466 IQIELNQQWRKM
+466 IQIELNRQWKQM
-478 VKQLSEVHEIPLAD
+478 VKQLSEVHEIPMEP
-492 VPSGLA
+492 VPDGLN

-517 YGFGAVL
+517 HGFGACL
-524 ADDMGLGKP
+524 ADDMGLGKT
-533 VQLISYLLTVKEQEA
+533 VQLISYLLKVKDE
-548 VDDTAG
+548 V
-554 QTLAAVNDTKSEN
+554 
-567 GDHLTAVP
+567 VP
-575 DTQSEN
+575 DTVNTINTLQSKEK
-581 GDHLTTVP
+581 VP
-589 DTESESGDHLA
+589 DTINTIPRKKTDGDVA
-600 AVPDIKSE
+600 AGPVK
-608 SGDHLTAVT
+608 VK
-617 DTQSESGDH
+617 
-626 LAAVPD
+626 V
-632 TKSANGGLLEAVP
+632 
-645 DTHEGHRATMVP
+645 
-657 DTKTRGRRKSD
+657 
-668 PAPFLAK
+668 
-675 IPTKAALIICPTSVL
+675 PTKAALIICPTSVL

-709 YGSNRLKG
+709 YGSNRLKEE
-717 KAFTDTVQE
+717 AFSEKVQ
-726 ADVVLTSYG
+726 ASDVVLTSYG
-735 LTHLDSE
+735 LSHLDSE
-742 EFESLLWSSIA
+742 EFESLIWSTIA

-758 NIKNAQTKQSKA
+758 NIKNAQTKQSRA

-805 LGSLGQFQKRFI
+805 LGSMGQFQKKFV

-828 IQQLQS
+828 VQQLQS

-841 RRTKNDEEV
+841 RRTKKDEEV
-850 ALNLPDKQEQKEYC
+850 ALNLPDKLEQKEYC
-864 PLTTEQA
+864 PLTAEQA

-899 MLTRLKQLCN
+899 MLSRLKQLCN

-916 EKSAERQLLERSN
+916 ERTAGRELLERSN
-929 KLEKLVELVDAVL
+929 KMEKLVELVDAVL
-942 DQGESCLIFT
+942 EQGESCLIFT

-962 SVVKKKFGV
+962 ATLKKKFGV
-971 DVPFLN
+971 EVPFLN
-977 GSVSKAQRD
+977 GSVPKTQRD
-986 RMIERFQNG
+986 GMIERFQSG

-1071 LNDQIIQS
+1071 LNDQIITS

-1087 TDELRD
+1087 TDELKD

>member
-1 VIRKHTKIH
+1 
-10 ILNKFAPQ
+10 
-18 IKGARNMLKT
+18 MLKT
-28 RFLKLLITKLAD
+28 RFVKLLTTKLED
-40 GRFLL
+40 GRYFLT
-45 SAQDERGNELSPAIW
+45 AQDEHGDDMAPFRW
-60 KNLVFSNHEESF
+60 KNLVFNRHEESY
-72 FGTLLETESEGGVE
+72 FGTLLETERLDGIE
-86 GVAVS
+86 GVALS

-103 FNRFIEWD
+103 FNHFIDWD
-111 WNEQAEICLAA
+111 WSEPSEICLAA
-122 ADSLYEGILEKDWL
+122 SHALYDGILEKEWL

-145 DFRWK
+145 DFRWQ
-150 LPERVKNEFDP
+150 LPTRVKDEFDP
-161 SFWEQKVVD
+161 SFWEQ
-170 EAGSP
+170 EIEGAQA
-175 KALEYLSDLYN
+175 ALEFISNLYN
-186 SALDAYLTRNTAM
+186 SALDTYLTRNSAM

-216 GGALARY
+216 GGDLSRY
-223 FDEDSWLEWVGIKEN
+223 FDEESWLEWVGIKESDT
-238 EAPFTIGL
+238 PFTIGL
-246 RLDEPVDGEGGWP
+246 RLEEPLDGEGLWS
-259 LDVFLRGK
+259 LEIFLRGK
-267 KNPDEMFD
+267 KNIDEMFGLD
-275 VEDVKRIPA
+275 VVPA
-284 KWRPFLDK
+284 KWRPFLDRIE
-292 VDREKVRWVSLIP
+292 REEGRWVSLIP
-305 WLGESDGAALKTELS
+305 WLGSEVAPTRLKSHLT
-320 EEEAWLFL
+320 EEEAWVFL
-328 TEASETLLALDVE
+328 TEVSETLVALDVE

-392 SEDEFRKL
+392 SEEEFGKL

-407 VYVRGRWVK
+407 VYIRGRWVK

-427 LMKRAEKEG
+427 MMKRAEKEG
-436 LHIRD
+436 LHVRD
-441 LLEQELVES
+441 LLEQELG
-450 SDEAE
+450 EATATE
-455 DELENPKAFAK
+455 DELENPKAFAR
-466 IQIELNQQWRKM
+466 IQIELNRQWKQM
-478 VKQLSEVHEIPLAD
+478 VKQLSEVNEIPLVD
-492 VPSGLA
+492 VPSGLQ

-517 YGFGAVL
+517 YGFGACL
-524 ADDMGLGKP
+524 ADDMGLGKT
-533 VQLISYLLTVKEQEA
+533 VQLIAYLLKVKNEVGAELEMMPA
-548 VDDTAG
+548 DT
-554 QTLAAVNDTKSEN
+554 TS
-567 GDHLTAVP
+567 
-575 DTQSEN
+575 
-581 GDHLTTVP
+581 
-589 DTESESGDHLA
+589 
-600 AVPDIKSE
+600 
-608 SGDHLTAVT
+608 
-617 DTQSESGDH
+617 
-626 LAAVPD
+626 
-632 TKSANGGLLEAVP
+632 
-645 DTHEGHRATMVP
+645 
-657 DTKTRGRRKSD
+657 RRKKD
-668 PAPFLAK
+668 EDAAPAK
-675 IPTKAALIICPTSVL
+675 VPTKAALIICPTSVL

-698 RFAPELKVYLH
+698 RFAPEMNVYLH
-709 YGSNRLKG
+709 YGSNRLKEEAFSE
-717 KAFTDTVQE
+717 KARS

-735 LTHLDSE
+735 LSHLDSS
-742 EFESLLWSSIA
+742 EFESLIWSTIS

-758 NIKNAQTKQSKA
+758 NIKNSQTKQSKA

-805 LGSLGQFQKRFI
+805 LGSLGQFQKKFV

-828 IQQLQS
+828 VHQLQA

-841 RRTKNDEEV
+841 RRTKKDEEV
-850 ALNLPDKQEQKEYC
+850 ALNLPDKLEQKEYC
-864 PLTTEQA
+864 PLTSEQA

-879 DTFAEIEKLSGFERK
+879 DTFAEIEKLTGFERK

-899 MLTRLKQLCN
+899 MLSRLKQLCN

-916 EKSAERQLLERSN
+916 EKSATRQLVDRSN
-929 KLEKLVELVDAVL
+929 KLEKLVELIDAVL
-942 DQGESCLIFT
+942 EQGESCLIFT
-952 QYIEMGEMIR
+952 QYLEMGEMIK
-962 SVVKKKFGV
+962 STVKKKFGV

-977 GSVSKAQRD
+977 GSVPKVKRD
-986 RMIERFQNG
+986 DMIEKFQNQ

-1079 ENWITELS
+1079 ENWLTELS
-1087 TDELRD
+1087 TDELKD